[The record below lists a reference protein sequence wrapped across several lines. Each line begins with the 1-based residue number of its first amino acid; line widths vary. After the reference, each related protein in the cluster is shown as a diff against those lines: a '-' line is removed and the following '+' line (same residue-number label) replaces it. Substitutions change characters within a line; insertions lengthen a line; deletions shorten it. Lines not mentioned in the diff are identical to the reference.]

1 MKFRD
6 RKQNEALVE
15 RAVGTNSRKR
25 SIASIEEGEDNQEG
39 DREGAAASSSAA
51 SSSSAAADPAPRAL
65 EEMYGSHDEN
75 EDEEDSDEGD
85 DVYVDIDID
94 DLDFEAI
101 DDSFDDV
108 RVMINADLD
117 SLMSNDEEEDFI

>member
-1 MKFRD
+1 MVTVVFVHSNMNFRD

-51 SSSSAAADPAPRAL
+51 ADPAPRAL
-65 EEMYGSHDEN
+65 EETNGSHDEN
-75 EDEEDSDEGD
+75 EDEE
-85 DVYVDIDID
+85 
-94 DLDFEAI
+94 
-101 DDSFDDV
+101 
-108 RVMINADLD
+108 VMTFG
-117 SLMSNDEEEDFI
+117 S

>member
-1 MKFRD
+1 MDFVKLT
-6 RKQNEALVE
+6 QNSKDFITLKLQSTRVNSSFDEL
-15 RAVGTNSRKR
+15 VGTNSRKR

-75 EDEEDSDEGD
+75 EDEEDSDERD
-85 DVYVDIDID
+85 DVYTLILTSMTSI
-94 DLDFEAI
+94 LK
-101 DDSFDDV
+101 
-108 RVMINADLD
+108 R
-117 SLMSNDEEEDFI
+117 